1 MSTGRHSHGVLETG
15 SYKLRL
21 SSQMSSAMCSAASG
35 VSEIAV
41 HPLPACD
48 NRANLK
54 LRERMRFS
62 VSTLKS
68 NP

>member
-1 MSTGRHSHGVLETG
+1 MSTGRHSQGVLETG
-15 SYKLRL
+15 SYSLGL
-21 SSQMSSAMCSAASG
+21 FSQVSGATCSAASQ
-35 VSEIAV
+35 VSETAV

-54 LRERMRFS
+54 LREGMGFA

>member
-1 MSTGRHSHGVLETG
+1 MSTGRHSRGVLETG
-15 SYKLRL
+15 SHNLRL
-21 SSQMSSAMCSAASG
+21 FSQVSSAMCSAASG

-41 HPLPACD
+41 HPLSACD

-54 LRERMRFS
+54 LREGMGFA
-62 VSTLKS
+62 VSALKS